1 VADAPTLK
9 LVSPAPAPVPQTR
22 KRPALPR
29 KPARARRV
37 ISVGGGKGGIGKSL
51 VAASLGIELARRGKK
66 VVLVDADLGGANLH
80 TCLGVDLP
88 KKSLSDFIDRRIDR
102 IEDVVVPTGVDRLG
116 LISGAMDH
124 LDAANPKYA
133 QKMRLLRH
141 ILALDVD
148 YAILDLG
155 AGTHLNVLDF
165 FLVSDH
171 GVLVLVPE
179 PTAVENVYRFVKA
192 AFWRRVRNVVAV
204 YGFEEAL
211 RTVMGSGTFQNPVQ
225 VMQTLSARFPEAGV
239 TLARELRA
247 FRPRLVVNQT
257 RTLQDAD
264 LGEAVVAAWRKYF
277 GLGMDHLGH
286 IDYDEAMWRTMR
298 ARQPLL
304 VERPDSAAAR
314 SFATIA
320 DRLEALDAP
329 RGDNP

>member
-1 VADAPTLK
+1 MADAPSLK
-9 LVSPAPAPVPQTR
+9 LVTPPPATAPAQR
-22 KRPALPR
+22 KRPAIPR
-29 KPARARRV
+29 KPARARR
-37 ISVGGGKGGIGKSL
+37 
-51 VAASLGIELARRGKK
+51 

-88 KKSLSDFIDRRIDR
+88 KKTLSDFIDRRIER
-102 IEDVVVPTGVDRLG
+102 IDDVVVPSGVPNLG

-211 RTVMGSGTFQNPVQ
+211 RGVMGSGTFQNPVQ
-225 VMQTLSARFPEAGV
+225 VLQALKARSPEVGGTLE
-239 TLARELRA
+239 RELRA
-247 FRPRLVVNQT
+247 FRPRLVVNQA
-257 RTLQDAD
+257 RTAQDAD
-264 LGEAVVAAWRKYF
+264 LGNAVVSAWRKYF
-277 GLGMDHLGH
+277 GLEMDYLGH
-286 IDYDEAMWRTMR
+286 IDFDDAMWRTVR
-298 ARQPLL
+298 ARRPLMT
-304 VERPDSAAAR
+304 ERPEAAVAQ
-314 SFATIA
+314 SFARIA
-320 DRLEALDAP
+320 DRLEALDDGIEREEKP
-329 RGDNP
+329 